1 MADDELSQTAV
12 TTRSLAPV
20 ELENSSDVQEFMG
33 RAPHWLLRSGTT
45 VFASVLAVLLT
56 LSAIIK
62 YPDTI
67 TARITVTGTQPVVE
81 VVARQSGHLES
92 LRVKEGQS
100 VSKGEIMAI
109 IQSPSNPATVI
120 AIAEKLAL
128 ISPGNSTDAVI
139 FNVAFRPE
147 EGLGT
152 LQAPYA
158 DFLSSYQKL
167 RDLLMDDYAEKTGAL
182 LKQQLASKATQ
193 IESLRQQTDMSRR
206 ELELGRDKFARLKA
220 LHESQSVSTSQLQD
234 QEMQLLQQ
242 MKVNTTAD
250 RTLTDAQIESS
261 KLEKELRDLEH
272 LRTETLRT
280 AREQLRAGVNKLAGE
295 ISVWAAG
302 HILRAPSDGVVA
314 FYDFWSD
321 QQYVTAGREVFLI
334 IPENTRLLGRMSVSQ
349 GGAGKIK
356 PGQPVRMR
364 LDDFPYKEF
373 GIVSGQ
379 VQSVSMVARQGA
391 NLVLVDISYPLTT
404 SFQKQLQFK
413 QDMTGE
419 GRVVTED
426 IRLLGRVLY
435 EIRRAFVN
443 NTTN

>member
-1 MADDELSQTAV
+1 MADDQLTQTAESSR
-12 TTRSLAPV
+12 TLAPLT
-20 ELENSSDVQEFMG
+20 LENSSDVQEFMG

-45 VFASVLAVLLT
+45 VFAAVLAVLLT

-67 TARITVTGTQPVVE
+67 TARITITGTQPVVE
-81 VVARQSGHLES
+81 VVARESGHLES
-92 LRVKEGQS
+92 LRVREGQT

-109 IQSPSNPATVI
+109 IQSPSNPATVLTI
-120 AIAEKLAL
+120 EEKLGL
-128 ISPGNSTDAVI
+128 IAPGNATDAVI

-280 AREQLRAGVNKLAGE
+280 AREQLRAGVNKL
-295 ISVWAAG
+295 
-302 HILRAPSDGVVA
+302 P
-314 FYDFWSD
+314 
-321 QQYVTAGREVFLI
+321 
-334 IPENTRLLGRMSVSQ
+334 
-349 GGAGKIK
+349 GKSA
-356 PGQPVRMR
+356 
-364 LDDFPYKEF
+364 
-373 GIVSGQ
+373 SGQ
-379 VQSVSMVARQGA
+379 RGTSCARPRMVWSR
-391 NLVLVDISYPLTT
+391 STT
-404 SFQKQLQFK
+404 SGAISSMSPRAARCSSSFPK
-413 QDMTGE
+413 
-419 GRVVTED
+419 
-426 IRLLGRVLY
+426 IRGCSGGCR
-435 EIRRAFVN
+435 
-443 NTTN
+443 

>member
-92 LRVKEGQS
+92 LRVKEGQR

-147 EGLGT
+147 EGLGA

-167 RDLLMDDYAEKTGAL
+167 RDLLVDDYSEKASAL
-182 LKQQLASKATQ
+182 LKQQLAGKATQ
-193 IESLRQQTDMSRR
+193 IESLRKQTDLSRR
-206 ELELGRDKFARLKA
+206 ELELGREKFASLKA
-220 LHESQSVSTSQLQD
+220 LHESQAISNSQLQD
-234 QEMQLLQQ
+234 QEMVLLQQ
-242 MKVNTTAD
+242 MKVITTAD

-261 KLEKELRDLEH
+261 KLEKDLRDLEH

-280 AREQLRAGVNKLAGE
+280 AREQLRAAANKLAGE
-295 ISVWAAG
+295 ISVWEAG
-302 HILRAPSDGVVA
+302 YLLRAPADGIVA

-321 QQYVTAGREVFLI
+321 QQFVTAAREVFLI

-379 VQSVSMVARQGA
+379 VKSVSAVARQGA
-391 NLVLVDISYPLTT
+391 NLVLVDIAYPMTT